1 MLASLSNPH
10 NFCVPT
16 AGTDATVLAIP
27 SYRPLHS
34 TSVTIKFLLILG
46 QLTSHF
52 VDTNFLRTE
61 EATKKEI
68 EDENGQRMTLEEVI
82 VRKGNIGCRMNPYV
96 APLPPPFPPINVMC
110 MPGGG

>member
-1 MLASLSNPH
+1 MVNSP
-10 NFCVPT
+10 
-16 AGTDATVLAIP
+16 
-27 SYRPLHS
+27 
-34 TSVTIKFLLILG
+34 
-46 QLTSHF
+46 LTSSIQ
-52 VDTNFLRTE
+52 TFLKTE

-82 VRKGNIGCRMNPYV
+82 VRKGNIGCVRMNPYV